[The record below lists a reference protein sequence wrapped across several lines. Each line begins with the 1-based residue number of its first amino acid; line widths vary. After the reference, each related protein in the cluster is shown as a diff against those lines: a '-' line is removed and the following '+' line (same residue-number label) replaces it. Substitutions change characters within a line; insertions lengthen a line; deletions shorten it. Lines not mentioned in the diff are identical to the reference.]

1 MKKITDFSLPFAKG
15 DPAACGLQFLENV
28 ATGYWYSQVLF
39 TAIEIDL
46 FSHLEKGITEI
57 GTIATAIDCRSDE
70 LTRLL
75 RALEKIKL
83 VVRHEELWMNSIAAS
98 RYLVR
103 DKKEYMG
110 EFLLYRQYMQANW
123 QGLTERV
130 RGRKEVVPEPGY
142 EERNFRYVR
151 AMDSLVRQKAGE
163 IAQLFAKVQLDG
175 PVLDVGGGAGSLL
188 RAIRDRYR
196 GDPPGSRHFTGE
208 LFELAE
214 VIAAAKKLYPH
225 PDDWQDIGTVS
236 GDFRLH
242 EFNSRFA
249 GVILSNFLHAYG
261 PEEAGQ
267 LLIKA
272 LSLVDDGGFILIHD
286 YFPDRSA
293 VVEEKGALY
302 DLCMMLNTYNGSC
315 HEISKIRQ
323 WLQKSGSAG
332 DMRVSIHDLPTDSA
346 LILIGGS
353 AEWHSGEDVWLEA
366 ARELGFDK
374 FTPISPA
381 RVVTAPW
388 VSQKCRYGCKGFGT
402 NLQCPPHT
410 QSADETRK
418 LLDCYST
425 ALLVQG
431 QPPGRDFHAQLLDL
445 EKRTFLKGYHKALVY
460 SAGPCNLCPSCPED
474 EVCRNPEQARPAMEA
489 CGIDVYETV
498 RAAGWNLE
506 VVQNPGDFVKYIGLL
521 LVE

>member
-1 MKKITDFSLPFAKG
+1 MKKIVDFSLPFAEG

-46 FSHLEKGITEI
+46 FSHLEKGMSQ
-57 GTIATAIDCRSDE
+57 IAAIASAIDCRSDE
-70 LTRLL
+70 LLRLL
-75 RALEKIKL
+75 RVLEKIKL
-83 VVRHEELWMNSIAAS
+83 VARYEEQWMNGLAAS

-103 DKKEYMG
+103 GKKDYLG

-130 RGRKEVVPEPGY
+130 LGRKEVEPEPGY
-142 EERNFRYVR
+142 QERNFRYVR

-163 IAQLFAKVQLDG
+163 IAQLFAKVRLDG

-196 GDPPGSRHFTGE
+196 EEPTGSTPFAGE

-214 VIAAAKKLYPH
+214 VIAAAKTLYPD
-225 PDDWQDIGTVS
+225 PDDWQGIGTVS

-242 EFNSRFA
+242 EFSTRYS

-267 LLIKA
+267 LLKKA
-272 LSLVDDGGFILIHD
+272 LGLVNDGGFVLIHD
-286 YFPDRSA
+286 YFPDRSV

-315 HEISKIRQ
+315 HEINQIRD
-323 WLQKSGSAG
+323 WLQQSGSAG
-332 DMRVSIHDLPTDSA
+332 TMRVSIHDLQTDSA
-346 LILIGGS
+346 LVLIGGP
-353 AEWHSGEDVWLEA
+353 ADWHTGEEVWLEA

-374 FTPISPA
+374 VAPISPA

-388 VSQKCRYGCKGFGT
+388 VSLKCRYGCKEFGT

-431 QPPGRDFHAQLLDL
+431 QPPGKDFHARLLEL
-445 EKRTFLKGYHKALVY
+445 EKRTFLKGYHKALAY
-460 SAGPCNLCPSCPED
+460 TAGPCTLCPGCPED
-474 EVCRNPEQARPAMEA
+474 KICRNPEQARPAMEA
-489 CGIDVYETV
+489 SGIDVFETV
-498 RAAGWNLE
+498 RAAGWDLE
-506 VVQNPGDFVKYIGLL
+506 VLPGPDDFVKYFGLL
-521 LVE
+521 LVK